1 MSTDNK
7 EEFKLEAAFAEIE
20 DIINKLDHDELP
32 LKDSIDL
39 YGKGAKLIVKC
50 KEELSG
56 IEKEMIVIGDTLS
69 DEEEQ

>member
-1 MSTDNK
+1 MGKDNK
-7 EEFKLEAAFAEIE
+7 DEFKLEDAFAEIE
-20 DIINKLDHDELP
+20 GIIDKLDHDELP

-39 YGKGAKLIVKC
+39 YGKGAELIVKC

-56 IEKEMIVIGDTLS
+56 IEKEMILISDTLS